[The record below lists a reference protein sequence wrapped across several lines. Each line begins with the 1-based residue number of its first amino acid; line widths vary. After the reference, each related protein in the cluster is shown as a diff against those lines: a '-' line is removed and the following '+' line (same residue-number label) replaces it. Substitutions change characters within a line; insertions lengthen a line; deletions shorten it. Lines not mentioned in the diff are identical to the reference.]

1 MALIGLPVF
10 VAPGTI
16 EQMLLGLMIC
26 FGTMVVY
33 AGTTPFLDFWTNLL
47 AGICQV
53 QIFFALLMG
62 IFLKF
67 KPEAREDGVVG
78 IILTISLAVPFVCA
92 ILFSFQAFAGVASM
106 LASLLGLRPEQRTRS
121 LASRLRKRARQR
133 WYRLLYARSAVR
145 PRIEPQSWIHS
156 RVPALVL
163 PLLLTAV
170 LYAGDLLYIALAA
183 FQQRSPAAGFA
194 ACWAVAVDK
203 SGLADDPAIFV
214 RNLVEQARRDP
225 RIVSRLVADM
235 AANTGGAP
243 PAVEPGPDGA
253 DDPAGPV

>member
-1 MALIGLPVF
+1 MALIGVPVF

-121 LASRLRKRARQR
+121 LASRLRKQARQR
-133 WYRLLYARSAVR
+133 WYRLLYARA
-145 PRIEPQSWIHS
+145 
-156 RVPALVL
+156 
-163 PLLLTAV
+163 
-170 LYAGDLLYIALAA
+170 
-183 FQQRSPAAGFA
+183 
-194 ACWAVAVDK
+194 
-203 SGLADDPAIFV
+203 
-214 RNLVEQARRDP
+214 
-225 RIVSRLVADM
+225 
-235 AANTGGAP
+235 AP
-243 PAVEPGPDGA
+243 PPVPLPPTCHTHCAGYLSPGQAVHPCAMKFMTFVSSESTVDIS
-253 DDPAGPV
+253 DHV